1 MRLTHFFIERPRFA
15 TVLSAFV
22 TLLGLGALAILP
34 VAQYPEIVPPTVQI
48 TTVYPGAS
56 ADTVARTVATPLE
69 QQINGVENML
79 YMSSQSTGDGRLTI
93 TVTFR
98 IGTDLN
104 VAQMLTQNRVQDA
117 LPRLPEDVQR
127 LGVQVRKATPS
138 ILLAIH
144 VYSPDSSRDN
154 LYLSNYTT
162 LRVKDILARLE
173 GVGDVQFQGGREYAM
188 RIWLEPDKVAANNL
202 NGSEV
207 LAALRAQ
214 NLQVS
219 AGILNQPPAPGHEA
233 YQINVEALGR
243 LSTPE
248 QFGDIVVKSDKQ
260 GRVTRVRDVGRVE
273 VGAADYGSTS
283 YMDRSDAT
291 ALLIYAQPGA
301 NSLAVEHEVL
311 SAMKDLKKEF
321 PQGVDYKI
329 IYDPTTFI
337 AKSVREVVLTI
348 FIAILLVLGVVFLF
362 LQNWRA
368 SIIPVIAIP
377 VSLVGTFAVLYP
389 LGISL
394 NNLSLFALVL
404 AVGIVVDD
412 AIVVVENVERN
423 MRSGMSASDAAH
435 KTMDEVGGALISIA
449 LTLCAV
455 FVPSA
460 FLSGISGLFF
470 RQFAV
475 TIAASTVISCFVSL
489 TLSPA
494 LCAVLFKDHD
504 PQGASSHG
512 PVGRFLHSGFG
523 WFNRGFESLSNG
535 YGNLTRRLVA
545 GVAIVLVIYVA
556 LIGVAGLEFSRA
568 QTGFIPEQDQGYL
581 ITIVQLPPGAT
592 LARTE
597 EVMKQATDI
606 ILNTRGVEHVAPFA
620 GLDATT
626 STVASNAGTIFS
638 GLPSLY
644 NHEIPGV
651 TANTVLA
658 DLRARLSVIKD
669 ARVLTIPPPPVQ
681 GLGSAGGFKMMLE
694 DRAGFGSEAVVRAAN
709 DLVAAA
715 NKDPHFAGAFTLFNT
730 GSPSV
735 YADIDRVK
743 AEKVGVT
750 PTDVFSTLQV
760 YLGSQYVNDFN
771 LLGRT
776 YEVVVQA
783 DGQYRRNQPDITRLK
798 VRNASGEMV
807 PIGTVAQ
814 LKDNTIPYRVPRYDL
829 FPAAEVQGVAA
840 PGVASGTA
848 LLRMEELA
856 HQVLPQ
862 GIGFE
867 WTDLSFQEQQHG
879 TPTLVVF
886 GAAALFVFLVLVA
899 QYESWKLPMAIVLIV
914 PMCLLASVSGLLARG
929 LPIDILAQIGFV
941 VLVGLAAKNAILI
954 VEFARQKEEEG
965 AAAREA
971 AVHAAHTRL
980 RPILMT
986 SFAFILGV
994 APLAVATGAGAE
1006 MRRSLGTAV
1015 LFGMLG
1021 VTCFGLLFTPAFY
1034 TFVRNF
1040 GRNRKERELSQA
1052 ALKATAIVLGLSLFA
1067 GGCAV
1072 GPRYMKPTTNLAPF
1086 HNLASASTTKPAL
1099 PAPTLETWWTGFND
1113 PMLVIVVQRALDQ
1126 NLDLAAAFA
1135 RVRQARAAAAAAGA
1149 QLLPTADLEATGT
1162 ALHQSVASPLGSVA
1176 NSFPGY
1182 SRDQREYTVGAVA
1195 SWEIDLSGGLR
1206 RGKAAAADEFQA
1218 AQADQVGTRI
1228 TVAAE
1233 AADAYLQVREFQA
1246 RLAVAQQ
1253 LIDTDTHLLE
1263 LVEVRRRVGVADD
1276 REVAQAEALL
1286 KQARSTVP
1294 TLRVALEVQLN
1305 RLDVLMGAQPGT
1317 YAEELSKPGAIPGIP
1332 AITGADQPL
1341 DFLRRRPDIIAA
1353 ERRLASSNERIGVA
1367 ISDYYPKVSLSGALG
1382 FDSTNGGTL
1391 FNGKAFQPIG
1401 TGALRWRLF
1410 DFGKVAAEVALSRGA
1425 YAEALAGYRQAAL
1438 RATEDVE
1445 NALMELAQTQVRL
1458 EELQG
1463 EVTSLTRARDLSER
1477 AYKAGAIP
1485 LTDVLN
1491 ADSQLLVARNDVEST
1506 RADAARAAVRTF
1518 RALGGG
1524 WERHSNPS
1532 LTAVK

>member
-1 MRLTHFFIERPRFA
+1 
-15 TVLSAFV
+15 
-22 TLLGLGALAILP
+22 
-34 VAQYPEIVPPTVQI
+34 
-48 TTVYPGAS
+48 
-56 ADTVARTVATPLE
+56 
-69 QQINGVENML
+69 ML

-98 IGTDLN
+98 IGSDLN

-138 ILLAIH
+138 FLLAIH

-162 LRVKDILARLE
+162 LHVKDILARLE

-219 AGILNQPPAPGHEA
+219 AGILNQPPAPGREA

-260 GRVTRVRDVGRVE
+260 GRVTRVRDIGRVE
-273 VGAADYGSTS
+273 VGAADYGSTA

-301 NSLAVEHEVL
+301 NSLAVEREVL
-311 SAMKDLKKEF
+311 SAMRDLKREF

-394 NNLSLFALVL
+394 NNLSLFGLVL

-504 PQGASSHG
+504 SQGASSHG
-512 PVGRFLHSGFG
+512 LVGRFLHSGLG
-523 WFNRGFESLSNG
+523 WFNRGFENLSNG

-556 LIGVAGLEFSRA
+556 LIGLAGLEFSRA

-597 EVMKQATDI
+597 EVVKQATDI
-606 ILNTRGVEHVAPFA
+606 ILTTRGVEHVAPFA

-626 STVASNAGTIFS
+626 STVASNSATIFS
-638 GLPSLY
+638 SLPSLY

-651 TANTVLA
+651 NANTVLA
-658 DLRARLSVIKD
+658 DLRERLSVIKD

-694 DRAGFGSEAVVRAAN
+694 DRAGLGSDAVVRAAN

-798 VRNASGEMV
+798 VRNTSGEMV

-856 HQVLPQ
+856 HHVLPQ

-879 TPTLVVF
+879 TPTLAVF
-886 GAAALFVFLVLVA
+886 GAAALLVFLVLVA

-914 PMCLLASVSGLLARG
+914 PMCLLASVSGLRARG

-965 AAAREA
+965 AAAGEA
-971 AVHAAHTRL
+971 AVHAARTRL

-994 APLAVATGAGAE
+994 APLAVATGAAAE

-1034 TFVRNF
+1034 TFIRNF
-1040 GRNRKERELSQA
+1040 GRDRKERELSQA
-1052 ALKATAIVLGLSLFA
+1052 ALKATAIVLAFSLFA

-1072 GPRYMKPTTNLAPF
+1072 GPRYVKPTTNLAPF
-1086 HNLASASTTKPAL
+1086 HNLVGASAAKPEF
-1099 PAPTLETWWTGFND
+1099 PAPPLDSWWTGFND
-1113 PMLVIVVQRALDQ
+1113 PMLVTVVQRALDQ

-1162 ALHQSVASPLGSVA
+1162 ALHQSVVSPLGSVA

-1182 SRDQREYTVGAVA
+1182 SRDQREYTVGAAA

-1206 RGKAAAADEFQA
+1206 RGKAAAADELQA

-1233 AADAYLQVREFQA
+1233 AADAYLQVREYQA

-1286 KQARSTVP
+1286 KQAKSTVP
-1294 TLRVALEVQLN
+1294 SLRVALEAQLN

-1317 YAEELSKPGAIPGIP
+1317 YAEELSKSDAIPGIP

-1341 DFLRRRPDIIAA
+1341 DVLRRRPDIIAA
-1353 ERRLASSNERIGVA
+1353 ERRLAASNERIGVA

-1382 FDSTNGGTL
+1382 FDSTSGGTL

-1410 DFGKVAAEVALSRGA
+1410 DFGKVAAEVAQSRGA

-1438 RATEDVE
+1438 RAAEDVE

-1524 WERHSNPS
+1524 WDVRSNPS
-1532 LTAVK
+1532 IAAVK